1 MFVKILG
8 PGDAPVELLDWQKIS
23 EIMQATWLRLN
34 APLAVVG
41 TNVKR
46 GSSVC
51 LGGQW
56 YVATLDEAI
65 TGTESPYVKL
75 TVSGATLVASFASN
89 LTGVSWNDEWAGW
102 YDIAGGYY
110 FFDEIK
116 AFSVGA
122 IDRIY
127 SSERWS
133 PALNWTIALNRVLSS
148 ANISRLFHPDTKTV
162 MNASGTYTVPAGVY
176 QIDVLLQGPG
186 ANGSVGV
193 GGHGGAGG
201 NAGEEKR
208 YTLNVTPGQ
217 EIVGTITTT
226 STIFGE
232 VTATKGT
239 GLKSSQGSTA
249 RGGNG
254 AGVGAG
260 TGGLAGVGGTSGT
273 ANTGSGGGGGGAA
286 TTTPPYT
293 PGNGGAG
300 AIGRIEI
307 S

>member
-133 PALNWTIALNRVLSS
+133 PALNWTIALNRVLS
-148 ANISRLFHPDTKTV
+148 ANNISRLFHPDTKTV

-186 ANGSVGV
+186 GNGANGEGDA
-193 GGHGGAGG
+193 GRGG
-201 NAGEEKR
+201 NAGQEVR
-208 YTLNVTPGQ
+208 VTMNVAPGQ
-217 EIVGTITTT
+217 EIAGTITTA
-226 STIFGE
+226 STIFGST
-232 VTATKGT
+232 TATKGT
-239 GLKSSQGSTA
+239 GLTSEK
-249 RGGNG
+249 RGNG

-260 TGGLAGVGGTSGT
+260 IGGDPGQNGTAGT
-273 ANTGSGGGGGGAA
+273 ANTGSGGGGGGAE
-286 TTTPPYT
+286 TSTPPYT
-293 PGNGGAG
+293 PGTGGAG